1 MFQTFFLNFPV
12 QNFWIYIFG
21 QTQSKRP
28 SLVFTHNRRNWEN
41 IDKYYLILAKEKIGQ
56 LSLPVFSSDN
66 EKFEKRG
73 NPKYP

>member
-1 MFQTFFLNFPV
+1 MFQTFFLYFPCAKLLDLH
-12 QNFWIYIFG
+12 FWPNPVKKTFF
-21 QTQSKRP
+21 
-28 SLVFTHNRRNWEN
+28 SLHNRRNWVN

-56 LSLPVFSSDN
+56 LSLPVFSSDS